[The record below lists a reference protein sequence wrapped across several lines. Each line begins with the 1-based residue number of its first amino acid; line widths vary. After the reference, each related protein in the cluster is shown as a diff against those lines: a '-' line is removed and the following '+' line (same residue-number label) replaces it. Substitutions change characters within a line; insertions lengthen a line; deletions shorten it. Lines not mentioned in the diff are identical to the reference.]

1 MQKSSDAVAN
11 GYSAARRSA
20 SQATGLEEGT
30 HWFEGLLLVVVLLC
44 CCRKYYQRRQ
54 ANAAPSWTKCEPPA
68 IFSLCSMTM
77 LWQCPLT
84 SVRPSQDQDEG
95 SVRARGQRRLDG
107 GRRGGASDVGR
118 PRAGAGARSQDGL
131 LAVRQHLRPRRHI
144 TGRCTG
150 ALLQVRHLPLHSSC
164 VGEAMRGSSDRSL
177 LVPAVSS
184 RLAGSPAALRAV
196 AARRTRRRNAKRMVR
211 TGSSRSARS
220 RRQLLTTT
228 RTSTSIV
235 RTREHSPGTH
245 LTLTR
250 GTWLRL
256 QSS

>member
-1 MQKSSDAVAN
+1 MLLTALFCTGGGATPPKDAGPGWMQKSSDAVAN

-54 ANAAPSWTKCEPPA
+54 ANAAPSWTKCEPLA

-84 SVRPSQDQDEG
+84 SARPSQDQDEG

-150 ALLQVRHLPLHSSC
+150 ALLQVRHLPSC
-164 VGEAMRGSSDRSL
+164 VQLASVKLCVARLTEACWF
-177 LVPAVSS
+177 
-184 RLAGSPAALRAV
+184 
-196 AARRTRRRNAKRMVR
+196 
-211 TGSSRSARS
+211 
-220 RRQLLTTT
+220 RQ
-228 RTSTSIV
+228 
-235 RTREHSPGTH
+235 
-245 LTLTR
+245 
-250 GTWLRL
+250 
-256 QSS
+256 